1 MSLLSPSSMLP
12 LDGPPGSRRVATGVV
27 INTRG
32 DVLSIR
38 IDRPLPGL
46 GTSSAHRD
54 GDSLIVARDASGERH
69 SALWIA
75 ADPET
80 GLTLLRIAPR
90 VVKPIQLATDS
101 PSLGGQVFVVGNPLG
116 LGHSVSRGHI
126 AGLDRA
132 LKLGPRQLGGLIQIQ
147 APLYPGD
154 SGAVVA
160 NLRGQLLGLIRS
172 GLAIQVGVNERAER
186 DNDFGFAIPAR
197 DLLWIADQLRAR
209 GRVDRAYLGVRLEP
223 MERPLRSGSAT
234 SHATGQPSEAVTEPP
249 MIEGARLQEVIVG
262 TPAARAGLMAGDLIV
277 ALDGQPVRS
286 SHDLTDRLD
295 RLPAQ
300 TSIRLEVIRTR
311 GLSTQRINLVMQS
324 ISRPDPGPPLVH
336 SPAPSQSQ
344 PEPGEPGSS
353 SSPAVVVVPTASAGL
368 ASSSPTRCVCEIG
381 SGSSHQRWKARFD
394 AQVRSLRI
402 QRNITM

>member
-1 MSLLSPSSMLP
+1 MIRARESVVALEYAAVG
-12 LDGPPGSRRVATGVV
+12 GPPGSRRVATGVV

-46 GTSSAHRD
+46 GTSSAQRD
-54 GDSLIVARDASGERH
+54 RDSLIVARDASGERH

-172 GLAIQVGVNERAER
+172 GLAIQVGVNER
-186 DNDFGFAIPAR
+186 G
-197 DLLWIADQLRAR
+197 
-209 GRVDRAYLGVRLEP
+209 
-223 MERPLRSGSAT
+223 
-234 SHATGQPSEAVTEPP
+234 TG
-249 MIEGARLQEVIVG
+249 
-262 TPAARAGLMAGDLIV
+262 
-277 ALDGQPVRS
+277 
-286 SHDLTDRLD
+286 
-295 RLPAQ
+295 
-300 TSIRLEVIRTR
+300 
-311 GLSTQRINLVMQS
+311 
-324 ISRPDPGPPLVH
+324 
-336 SPAPSQSQ
+336 
-344 PEPGEPGSS
+344 
-353 SSPAVVVVPTASAGL
+353 
-368 ASSSPTRCVCEIG
+368 
-381 SGSSHQRWKARFD
+381 
-394 AQVRSLRI
+394 
-402 QRNITM
+402 